1 MALPLISRVRVT
13 VRNLGLRLRLLREG
27 LRIRAGTARVFFK
40 KGISWI
46 SWSSMVSVWFSEGF
60 DASAPGKE
68 IQFKVDFSVCEN
80 G

>member
-60 DASAPGKE
+60 DASAPGKG